1 MSVCLPESVC
11 EFVWFNQCWLGQLE
25 EQVVTIV
32 RHSSRS
38 SGLKCSVTT
47 WCSYSSQIL
56 THLPMEKRQPKQ
68 EYQVKFQLWA
78 YSYMGFGDGLYVCV
92 YVYGCV
98 CVIRWR
104 LLMPCG
110 VRPGCPLLVRRGRM
124 GVSWL
129 RTFPVLCPTSAP
141 DYQWV
146 SAWLTCPD
154 PALTVPYAWQPI
166 NMLLSCR
173 DLPQNVH
180 KPIMTFSQPIMS
192 RQLHS
197 PWQTDRSFV
206 QSHIQV

>member
-1 MSVCLPESVC
+1 MVAGRNSLGIPTLHTNTWMHSIHHSTYILPYMTTLLCGVELTLTDLFLCVCVSTFCVC
-11 EFVWFNQCWLGQLE
+11 
-25 EQVVTIV
+25 IV
-32 RHSSRS
+32 
-38 SGLKCSVTT
+38 C
-47 WCSYSSQIL
+47 
-56 THLPMEKRQPKQ
+56 M
-68 EYQVKFQLWA
+68 
-78 YSYMGFGDGLYVCV
+78 CV